1 MAILQL
7 SPSAKDY
14 IWGGQRLARE
24 YGKQAQTP
32 SGRIAETW
40 ELSCHPDGP
49 CYVSGCAQT
58 TLRDYIAQHGTALL
72 GSNCLR
78 FEDFPVLIKLIDAQD
93 NLSIQV
99 HPDNAYALKNEHQYG
114 KTEMWYV
121 VDALDGSSLYYGFK
135 RQVTPEEFAQSI
147 KDGTLLD
154 LLNKVPVKK
163 GDVFFIDAG
172 TVHAIGKGI
181 LIAEIQQNSNV
192 TYRIYDYQR
201 KDAQGKERALH
212 VDQAL
217 AVTNFG
223 PAPVHDFKHHLGLCS
238 YFCVDK
244 LTLDGTIAK
253 SVELYAD
260 HTSFVSILV
269 LSGSGIISDG
279 TTSFAYKA
287 GESYFVPAATGTFSI
302 SGEIEA
308 LITTIP
314 NLPVALNLAL
324 SPAARSQSSVA

>member
-1 MAILQL
+1 MCE
-7 SPSAKDY
+7 S
-14 IWGGQRLARE
+14 
-24 YGKQAQTP
+24 T
-32 SGRIAETW
+32 
-40 ELSCHPDGP
+40 
-49 CYVSGCAQT
+49 
-58 TLRDYIAQHGTALL
+58 
-72 GSNCLR
+72 
-78 FEDFPVLIKLIDAQD
+78 
-93 NLSIQV
+93 
-99 HPDNAYALKNEHQYG
+99 
-114 KTEMWYV
+114 
-121 VDALDGSSLYYGFK
+121 
-135 RQVTPEEFAQSI
+135 AQSI
-147 KDGTLLD
+147 KDGTLLE

-181 LIAEIQQNSNV
+181 LIAEIQQSSNV

-201 KDAQGKERALH
+201 KDAQGKERALY
-212 VDQAL
+212 VEQAL

-223 PAPVHDFKHHLGLCS
+223 PAPAHDFKHHLGLCS

-308 LITTIP
+308 LITTISNLSVVL
-314 NLPVALNLAL
+314 NLPL
-324 SPAARSQSSVA
+324 SPAERTQNSVA

>member
-14 IWGGQRLARE
+14 LWGGQRLARE
-24 YGKQAQTP
+24 YGKTAQTP

-49 CYVSGCAQT
+49 CYVVNEAPKVS
-58 TLRDYIAQHGTALL
+58 LSDYLAREGKALL
-72 GSNCLR
+72 GSNCQH
-78 FEDFPVLIKLIDAQD
+78 FADFLVLIKLIDAQD

-99 HPDNAYALKNEHQYG
+99 HPDNAYALEHEQQLG

-121 VDALDGSSLYYGFK
+121 VDALEGSFLYYGFK
-135 RQVTPEEFAQSI
+135 RPVHPEEFAQSI
-147 KDGTLLD
+147 KDGTLLE
-154 LLNKVPVKK
+154 LLNQVPVKK

-201 KDAQGKERALH
+201 KDANGQERALH
-212 VDQAL
+212 VEQAL

-223 PAPVHDFKHHLGLCS
+223 PAQRHDFKQHLGLCP
-238 YFCVDK
+238 YFCVDR
-244 LTLDGTIAK
+244 LNLDGVVAK
-253 SVELYAD
+253 SAQLYAD
-260 HTSFVSILV
+260 HHSFVSVLV
-269 LSGSGIISDG
+269 LSGEGIIADG
-279 TTSFAYKA
+279 VSHYSYQAGDSF
-287 GESYFVPAATGTFSI
+287 FIPAASGAFSI
-302 SGEIEA
+302 SGAIEA

-314 NLPVALNLAL
+314 E
-324 SPAARSQSSVA
+324 SPAA